1 MSLASIVFTLAYL
14 PSRHPWRTR
23 RRRISMRKTV
33 DVFLNDRRVGSYP
46 VVLTSIDKPTDDD
59 YIATV
64 KEQMK
69 RYYSDEDIER
79 ARFLVRTMLD

>member
-1 MSLASIVFTLAYL
+1 
-14 PSRHPWRTR
+14 
-23 RRRISMRKTV
+23 MRKTV

-46 VVLTSIDKPTDDD
+46 VVLTAIDTPTDDD

-64 KEQMK
+64 KKQMK

-79 ARFLVRTMLD
+79 ARFLVSTVLD

>member
-1 MSLASIVFTLAYL
+1 
-14 PSRHPWRTR
+14 
-23 RRRISMRKTV
+23 MRKTV
-33 DVFLNDRRVGSYP
+33 EVFLNDRRVGSYP

-79 ARFLVRTMLD
+79 ARFLVRTVLD

>member
-1 MSLASIVFTLAYL
+1 
-14 PSRHPWRTR
+14 
-23 RRRISMRKTV
+23 MRKTV

-46 VVLTSIDKPTDDD
+46 VVLKAIDNATDDD

-69 RYYSDEDIER
+69 RFYRIEDIER
-79 ARFLVRTMLD
+79 ARFLVRTVLD